1 MAAAARSRAAQHQ
14 PVRLQPHAT
23 LQPREL
29 EAAAPRDIAH
39 HCSICECTNNA
50 NNANVT
56 QVRRQ
61 RGRCAAQLR
70 GGLCTLRRA
79 PHRGRVPRPRA
90 CGPAPKGLISTVML
104 LKYCVFPWRYDLGA
118 LANAPAGAAHPW
130 GRTRVTGARG
140 LLGGR
145 VDGVQTGCHGA
156 ASAPAAGGGAR
167 TCSRAGPIVGGIYHR
182 QLSIASRSR
191 FSI

>member
-1 MAAAARSRAAQHQ
+1 MATAARSRAAQHQ

-118 LANAPAGAAHPW
+118 LANAPAGAAHPC
-130 GRTRVTGARG
+130 GAHTRHGGSRAARWA
-140 LLGGR
+140 GGR
-145 VDGVQTGCHGA
+145 CPDGVSRCRLGA
-156 ASAPAAGGGAR
+156 CRGGGRAYMFAR
-167 TCSRAGPIVGGIYHR
+167 
-182 QLSIASRSR
+182 RSNR
-191 FSI
+191 WWHIS